1 MRVEAVVELEI
12 LDKLDVLDVLSVLD
26 ALEILDSSLSAAAMT
41 CLVPTLPSTKSTIRS
56 GR

>member
-12 LDKLDVLDVLSVLD
+12 LDKLDVLSVLD

>member
-12 LDKLDVLDVLSVLD
+12 LDKLDVLSVLD

-41 CLVPTLPSTKSTIRS
+41 CWVVTLPRTKSTMRS